1 MHRDLKPDNILLD
14 GKDVAKIG
22 DFGLFRIAERCSD
35 THAPKGV
42 SRGGSAVASALE
54 RVSHSQASGGV
65 LLSRPCGPCGLA
77 GISPVRPPRG
87 TPGRG

>member
-1 MHRDLKPDNILLD
+1 MHRDLKPNNILLD

-22 DFGLFRIAERCSD
+22 DFGLFRIAETNRQGSD

-42 SRGGSAVASALE
+42 SRGGSAIASALE
-54 RVSHSQASGGV
+54 RVSHSQASEGV
-65 LLSRPCGPCGLA
+65 LLSRPCGLT

-87 TPGRG
+87 APGGG

>member
-22 DFGLFRIAERCSD
+22 DFGLFRIAERGSD

-54 RVSHSQASGGV
+54 RVSHSQASEGV
-65 LLSRPCGPCGLA
+65 LLSRPCGLT

-87 TPGRG
+87 APGGG